1 MDSLSWTK
9 NSSGRTVLV
18 YADEEVLQ
26 NIVESKGQSPRG
38 KNWVPYALWFRKW
51 AGKSWPLVGR
61 SNYEVMAK
69 HFSSRVCLA
78 PSVDRPA
85 AFGVCWHRASLTL
98 MTHCCLHRLSC
109 HPAGSVESDLFK
121 NWRQAACQC
130 VPLRRGR
137 QNHIFKCL
145 FGLTY
150 VRIHFNGLIWQSGF
164 AGNKMIKQKPLVMIT
179 ISRLY
184 NFQQYMSR
192 WRGERNL
199 RNNYTVFLVMKKK
212 HT

>member
-18 YADEEVLQ
+18 YPDEEVLQ
-26 NIVESKGQSPRG
+26 NILESKGQSPRE
-38 KNWVPYALWFRKW
+38 KHWVQYALWFQKW

-109 HPAGSVESDLFK
+109 HPAGSVESEWPVQKLETGGLPMRTIKERETESHFQMFIWPDTCK
-121 NWRQAACQC
+121 NTFQWSNLA
-130 VPLRRGR
+130 
-137 QNHIFKCL
+137 
-145 FGLTY
+145 
-150 VRIHFNGLIWQSGF
+150 IWF
-164 AGNKMIKQKPLVMIT
+164 C
-179 ISRLY
+179 R
-184 NFQQYMSR
+184 
-192 WRGERNL
+192 
-199 RNNYTVFLVMKKK
+199 
-212 HT
+212 